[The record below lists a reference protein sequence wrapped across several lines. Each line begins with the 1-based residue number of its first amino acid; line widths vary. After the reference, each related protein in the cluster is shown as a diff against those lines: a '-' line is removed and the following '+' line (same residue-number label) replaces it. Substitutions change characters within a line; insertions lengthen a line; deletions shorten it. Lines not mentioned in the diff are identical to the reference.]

1 MVAQKNKINGE
12 TIGFDVYL
20 SERLLDREVVGYS
33 LVMGLLESVP
43 KILGLK
49 PIGGSMGIFAIP
61 VDDTGLVGHTG
72 MIGLL
77 ESHCCV
83 HTWPEKQYI
92 RIEVSSCKRID
103 AKDIKRLID
112 CLTVSFKCEVVI
124 KVANMLWQ

>member
-1 MVAQKNKINGE
+1 MSENRINGE

-20 SERLLDREVVGYS
+20 SENILEREATGYS
-33 LVMGLLESVP
+33 IVRGLLENVP

-49 PIGGSMGIFAIP
+49 PIGGSMGIFTVP
-61 VDDTGLVGHTG
+61 VNGTGLVGHTG

-83 HTWPEKQYI
+83 HTWPEKRYI

-103 AKDIKRLID
+103 VEDVKRAIEYLSV
-112 CLTVSFKCEVVI
+112 LFQPEAVVR
-124 KVANMLWQ
+124 VTNMLWQ